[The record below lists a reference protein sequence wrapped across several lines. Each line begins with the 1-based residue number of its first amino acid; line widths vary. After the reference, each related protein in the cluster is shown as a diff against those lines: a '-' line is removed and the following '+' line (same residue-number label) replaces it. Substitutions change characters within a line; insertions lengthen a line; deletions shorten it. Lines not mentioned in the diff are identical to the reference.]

1 MSRPAAKGW
10 CPSAL
15 RPMKS
20 GDGLLVRIKPNF
32 GQLNSKQLLVLA
44 DCLDDFGNG
53 LVDITSRTNLQIR
66 GVKEQNYS
74 NLILKLQAEGLLGKS
89 EKLDRLNVIVPP
101 FIRKN
106 SLTWRCASQVYSSVE
121 NLPLLPEKFGF
132 CIDCE
137 ESRYLTNQS
146 GDIFIEG
153 SSGSGLLL
161 RCAGLKKA
169 FSTDEN
175 NLISDVKKIIGWYLE
190 KQNSEET
197 ERPMRMRDVV
207 SKNRFPWKT
216 SNELKKPLLEEVTV
230 GSYQGYFVLAAPFG
244 QLKSEHLRK
253 LAAVNKKVQFT
264 INRMLIVESLPG
276 KDHGLIDEPQD
287 NRLKMNV
294 CPGAPHCSSATIKTR
309 HLAESLAHQKEFI
322 IGRKVHIS
330 GCTKGCAS
338 PNSKDICIV
347 GNEGSF
353 DIVEKGYA
361 WDKPV
366 VRCSSQT
373 SVFEHLREAGS

>member
-1 MSRPAAKGW
+1 MNRPAAKGW
-10 CPSAL
+10 CPSVL

-20 GDGLLVRIKPNF
+20 GDGLLVRIKPNY
-32 GQLNSKQLLVLA
+32 GLLNANQLLVLA

-53 LVDITSRTNLQIR
+53 LLDVTSRTNLQIR
-66 GVKEQNYS
+66 GVKEQSYS
-74 NLILKLQAEGLLGKS
+74 DLVLKLQTEGLVGVS

-101 FIRKN
+101 FIQKD
-106 SLTWRCASQVYSSVE
+106 SLTWRCASQIYSSVE
-121 NLPLLPEKFGF
+121 SLPLLPEKFGF
-132 CIDCE
+132 CVDCE
-137 ESRYLTNQS
+137 ESRYLSNQS
-146 GDIFIEG
+146 GDIFIER
-153 SSGSGLLL
+153 SSGSGLVL
-161 RCAGLKKA
+161 RCAGLKKG
-169 FSTDEN
+169 FSTDES
-175 NLISDVKKIIGWYLE
+175 NLTSDVKKIIGWYLE

-197 ERPMRMRDVV
+197 ERPMRMRDIV
-207 SKNRFPWKT
+207 SKNKFPWKT

-253 LAAVNKKVQFT
+253 LAAVNQKIQFT
-264 INRMLIVESLPG
+264 INRMLITESLPD
-276 KDHGLIDEPQD
+276 KNHGLVNEPHD

-322 IGRKVHIS
+322 LGGNIHIS
-330 GCTKGCAS
+330 GCSKGCAS
-338 PNSKDICIV
+338 PNSKDMCIV
-347 GNEGSF
+347 GNEGTY

-366 VRCSSQT
+366 VKCSSQT
-373 SVFEHLREAGS
+373 SVLEHLKEIRS

>member
-1 MSRPAAKGW
+1 M
-10 CPSAL
+10 
-15 RPMKS
+15 
-20 GDGLLVRIKPNF
+20 
-32 GQLNSKQLLVLA
+32 
-44 DCLDDFGNG
+44 
-53 LVDITSRTNLQIR
+53 
-66 GVKEQNYS
+66 
-74 NLILKLQAEGLLGKS
+74 LGKS

-106 SLTWRCASQVYSSVE
+106 SLTWRCAGQVYSSVE

-146 GDIFIEG
+146 GDIFIER

-169 FSTDEN
+169 FSTDES
-175 NLISDVKKIIGWYLE
+175 NLTSDVKKIIGWYLE

-207 SKNRFPWKT
+207 SKNKFPWKT

-253 LAAVNKKVQFT
+253 LAAVNQKIQFT
-264 INRMLIVESLPG
+264 INRMLITESLPD
-276 KDHGLIDEPQD
+276 KNHGLVNEPHD

-322 IGRKVHIS
+322 LGGNIHIS

-353 DIVEKGYA
+353 DIVQKGYA

-366 VRCSSQT
+366 VRCYSQT
-373 SVFEHLREAGS
+373 SVFEHLREAWS

>member
-1 MSRPAAKGW
+1 MNRPAAKGW
-10 CPSAL
+10 CPSVL

-20 GDGLLVRIKPNF
+20 GDGLLVRIKPNY
-32 GQLNSKQLLVLA
+32 GLLNANQLLVLA

-53 LVDITSRTNLQIR
+53 LLDVTSRTNLQIR
-66 GVKEQNYS
+66 GVKEQGYS
-74 NLILKLQAEGLLGKS
+74 DLVLKLQTEGLVGVS

-101 FIRKN
+101 FIQKN
-106 SLTWRCASQVYSSVE
+106 SLTWRCASQIYSSVE
-121 NLPLLPEKFGF
+121 SLPFLPEKFGF
-132 CIDCE
+132 CVDCE
-137 ESRYLTNQS
+137 ESRYLSNQS
-146 GDIFIEG
+146 GDIFIER
-153 SSGSGLLL
+153 SSGSGLVL

-169 FSTDEN
+169 FSTDES
-175 NLISDVKKIIGWYLE
+175 NLTSDLKKITGWYLE

-197 ERPMRMRDVV
+197 ERPMRMRDIV
-207 SKNRFPWKT
+207 SKNKFPWKT

-244 QLKSEHLRK
+244 QLKSEHLRN
-253 LAAVNKKVQFT
+253 LAAVNQKVQFT
-264 INRMLIVESLPG
+264 INRMLITESLPD
-276 KDHGLIDEPQD
+276 KNHGLVNEPHD

-322 IGRKVHIS
+322 IGGNIHIS
-330 GCTKGCAS
+330 GCSKGCAS
-338 PNSKDICIV
+338 PNSKDMCIV
-347 GNEGSF
+347 GNEGTY

-366 VRCSSQT
+366 VKCSSQT
-373 SVFEHLREAGS
+373 SVLERLREIRS

>member
-106 SLTWRCASQVYSSVE
+106 SLTWRCAGQVYSSVE

-230 GSYQGYFVLAAPFG
+230 GSYKIFCFSCAAG
-244 QLKSEHLRK
+244 QLKSEHLQA
-253 LAAVNKKVQFT
+253 LIKVQFT
-264 INRMLIVESLPG
+264 INRMLITESLPD
-276 KDHGLIDEPQD
+276 KNHGLVNEPHD

-322 IGRKVHIS
+322 LGGNIHIS
-330 GCTKGCAS
+330 GCSKGCAS
-338 PNSKDICIV
+338 PNSKDMCIV
-347 GNEGSF
+347 GNEGTY

-366 VRCSSQT
+366 VKCSSQT
-373 SVFEHLREAGS
+373 SVLEHLKEIRS